1 MAISE
6 ILFGA
11 EAQSA
16 QLEAAYGMDRLR
28 EIAGEMMPEPEDTT
42 AFLEEASRISRDLL
56 DPLDKAIDEQ
66 GCKVEEGRVR
76 LIEQHHEVW
85 ELFREAGWIGLD
97 VPDEFGGQGLPTAIA
112 TAIQEVFDR
121 GSVPYGMVPGSAR
134 SAIRVLRDFAEPE
147 LAATW
152 IEKLV
157 EGQWGATIAISEPGA
172 GSDVG
177 RIRTAARR
185 DGDSWRITGEK
196 IWISFGDHDLVGRIG
211 HLILART
218 GAVEEGVRGLSLFL
232 VPDTQDDGTRNG
244 VFVRGIEHKL
254 GLHGS
259 PTCAMGFEDA
269 CGTLIGAEGR
279 GLPQLFSM
287 IISMRLQVGTQG
299 LGLATACFDTAARYA
314 EERLQGGPPDQPPVP
329 IIRHADVRLALAGI
343 AGRILSMR
351 GLVYA
356 TAIADDVIG
365 KAEPGAMADAFGE
378 LRAWL
383 LPIVKNSGAELA
395 FETAGEAVL
404 LLGGAGYTR
413 DWPIER
419 YLRNSRVLAVY
430 EGTTGMQAL
439 DLVRRRWIPEGKGY
453 EGFAA
458 ILREESAVADEREAR
473 ALRRAA
479 DLMEATTAWLRD
491 PSRTALEIDTAA
503 RAGLSLATEVAHGW
517 AAARLI
523 RMSDNATVKQ
533 AARIALLRMQERI
546 EAHAIAVTQSPEK
559 DLGFFEEG

>member
-1 MAISE
+1 M
-6 ILFGA
+6 FGA
-11 EAQSA
+11 QAQAA
-16 QLEAAYGMDRLR
+16 QIEAAYGMDQLR
-28 EIAGEMMPEPEDTT
+28 EISADAIPDTDET
-42 AFLEEASRISRDLL
+42 AAFLEEALRLSQNLL
-56 DPLDKAIDEQ
+56 DPLDKSLDEA
-66 GCKVEEGRVR
+66 GCGLEDGRVR
-76 LIEQHHEVW
+76 LIEPHHEAW
-85 ELFREAGWIGLD
+85 KLFREAGWIGLD
-97 VPDEFGGQGLPTAIA
+97 VDPQFGGHGLPTVVA

-134 SAIRVLRDFAEPE
+134 SAIRVLQDYADPA
-147 LAATW
+147 LAAQW
-152 IEKLV
+152 IEKLTAG
-157 EGQWGATIAISEPGA
+157 EWAATIAISEPGA

-185 DGDSWRITGEK
+185 DGDDWLITGEK
-196 IWISFGDHDLVGRIG
+196 MWISFGDHDLVDRIG

-232 VPDTQDDGTRNG
+232 VPNTHDDGSANG

-269 CGTLIGAEGR
+269 RGTLIGAEGR

-299 LGLATACFDTAARYA
+299 LGLATACFDTASRYA
-314 EERLQGGPPDQPPVP
+314 EERLQGGPPVQPPVP

-343 AGRILSMR
+343 ASRVLSMR
-351 GLVYA
+351 GLIYA
-356 TAIADDVIG
+356 AAIADDMTRAG
-365 KAEPGAMADAFGE
+365 SDEATADAFAE

-383 LPIVKNSGAELA
+383 LPIVKNGGAELA
-395 FETAGEAVL
+395 FETAGESVL

-413 DWPIER
+413 DWPVER

-439 DLVRRRWIPEGKGY
+439 DLVRRRWIPEDKGY
-453 EGFAA
+453 ERFLAV
-458 ILREESAVADEREAR
+458 LKEEAELAGPDEAR
-473 ALRRAA
+473 ALSRAVE
-479 DLMEATTAWLRD
+479 LMEQTTGWLRNPD
-491 PSRTALEIDTAA
+491 RKAIEIDTAA
-503 RAGLSLATEVAHGW
+503 RAALALATETAHGW

-523 RMSDNATVKQ
+523 RLYDGPIVVQ
-533 AARIALLRMQERI
+533 AARLALLRMEERI
-546 EAHAIAVTQSPEK
+546 EAKAIAVAQSPAK
-559 DLGFFEEG
+559 DLSFIDAG